1 MARDTKSLPLTGKTR
16 IQKRGYQNKFK
27 TEIEFEHF
35 WNGFT
40 TRERAEKR
48 VDVCCGSIKLFDNVN
63 LFLPPL
69 SITQFFLLTILRIN
83 IRGN

>member
-40 TRERAEKR
+40 TREREQKS
-48 VDVCCGSIKLFDNVN
+48 VWMCVVVQSNYSTTLPFSSPPFDN
-63 LFLPPL
+63 
-69 SITQFFLLTILRIN
+69 TILLADYLTN
-83 IRGN
+83 

>member
-16 IQKRGYQNKFK
+16 IQKRGYQSKFK
-27 TEIEFEHF
+27 TKIEFEHI

-40 TRERAEKR
+40 TRAEKR

-63 LFLPPL
+63 LFLSP
-69 SITQFFLLTILRIN
+69 FR
-83 IRGN
+83 